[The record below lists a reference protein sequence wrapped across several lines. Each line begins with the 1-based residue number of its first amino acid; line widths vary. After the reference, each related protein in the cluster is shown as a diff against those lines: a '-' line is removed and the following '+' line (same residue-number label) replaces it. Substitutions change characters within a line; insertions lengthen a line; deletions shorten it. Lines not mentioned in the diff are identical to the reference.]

1 MKCENCSSKV
11 KPEVAFKAS
20 AIDCVGGFFLVFLL
34 AIPVFFISWGVTNWL
49 FSVIEVLGK
58 QGDASFFQRLIVLES
73 VAQIVVFVGLY
84 YLGLYKYGLK
94 ALKYASLFI
103 NYKLK
108 IAYSCNACG
117 AGKIIC
123 NLPNHENV

>member
-1 MKCENCSSKV
+1 M
-11 KPEVAFKAS
+11 A
-20 AIDCVGGFFLVFLL
+20 LLL

-49 FSVIEVLGK
+49 FSTIEVLGS
-58 QGDASFFQRLIVLES
+58 QGDASFFERLIVLES
-73 VAQIVVFVGLY
+73 VAQVVVFVGLY

-94 ALKYASLFI
+94 ALKFASLFI

-108 IAYSCNACG
+108 IAYLCNSCGVA
-117 AGKIIC
+117 KVIC